1 VTQFPIA
8 EVLLLVLRT
17 FGEEMQFARDLEG
30 HKENLEKVSYRFVP
44 HVW

>member
-8 EVLLLVLRT
+8 EVLLLVLRM

-30 HKENLEKVSYRFVP
+30 YQEYLEKVSYRLAQ